1 VTRPGRRLLLDTSS
15 LMFRAYFALPTS
27 IADGAGRPV
36 NAVRG
41 YLDMTARL
49 VADRRPREVVHV
61 LDDDFRPAERVAAH
75 AGYKAERRPD
85 PEDLVA
91 QFGLLDEVLEVLGA
105 VRAVA
110 RDWEADDAIG
120 ALCAHAPADD
130 EIEVVTGDRDL
141 LQVVRD
147 EGPRVRLLYTVRG
160 VSEVKIFDEAAV
172 KREYGVPP
180 SRYADFATLRGD
192 PSDGLPGVAGVGP
205 KTARELVNSHPSVRA
220 LVEDAGRLP
229 TRLALKLREAR
240 PYLEA
245 MERVVPVRTDVE
257 VELLRGTL
265 DEQALQRMA
274 EERAIESPVARLRTA
289 LERTA
294 RGRA

>member
-1 VTRPGRRLLLDTSS
+1 VRGAGRRLLLDTSS

-49 VADRRPREVVHV
+49 VADRRPGEVVHV

-75 AGYKAERRPD
+75 AGYKAERRAD
-85 PEDLVA
+85 PEDLVP
-91 QFGLLDEVLEVLGA
+91 QFGLLDEVLDLLGA

-120 ALCAHAPADD
+120 ALCAHAPSED
-130 EIEVVTGDRDL
+130 EIDVVTGDRDL

-147 EGPRVRLLYTVRG
+147 RGPCVRVLYTVRG
-160 VSEVKIFDEAAV
+160 VSEVKTFDEAAV
-172 KREYGVPP
+172 RREYGVPP

-205 KTARELVNSHPSVRA
+205 KTARDLVTSHASLRD
-220 LVEDAGRLP
+220 LVEGAERLP

-265 DEQALQRMA
+265 DEEGLRRVA
-274 EERAIESPVARLRTA
+274 EERALESPVARLRA
-289 LERTA
+289 AEERA
-294 RGRA
+294 RAARA